1 MLAVTLSARDR
12 DARGATIP
20 RTPPPA
26 RTPRDEHALQP
37 PTPIDP
43 SRDANP
49 RAGGEAPS
57 APADVDAAS
66 APRGERPR
74 PPEPTAARALVAAAA
89 TTAAVTAV
97 SYAAP
102 ASYAGTLVG
111 LTFLAATFWLVLRYD
126 EVTIRD
132 HGLSL
137 GGILEPVP
145 LSAERLARAAL
156 RAVAWASLA
165 AAIVFPPF
173 WLGYRLYWAATSP
186 FVLRPPSADEIA
198 AQLLV
203 VALPEEAFF
212 RGYLQSALDRVF
224 PPRVRVLGARLGP
237 AWLISSAIF
246 ALGHVLTIQHP
257 ARLAVFFPALLFGWL
272 RARTGGVG
280 APLLFHAA
288 CNLFSLT
295 LARGYGLSP

>member
-1 MLAVTLSARDR
+1 M
-12 DARGATIP
+12 
-20 RTPPPA
+20 
-26 RTPRDEHALQP
+26 QP

-43 SRDANP
+43 SRDLPPQPGEEP
-49 RAGGEAPS
+49 RGASAD
-57 APADVDAAS
+57 APAAAG
-66 APRGERPR
+66 ARPR
-74 PPEPTAARALVAAAA
+74 PPEPTAARALLAAAI

-97 SYAAP
+97 SHAAP
-102 ASYAGTLVG
+102 TTYAGTLVG

-126 EVTIRD
+126 EATIRA

-137 GGILEPVP
+137 GGLLEPVP
-145 LSAERLARAAL
+145 LSTRRLARAAL
-156 RAVAWASLA
+156 HALAWAALV

-173 WLGYRLYWAATSP
+173 WLGYRLYWDTGSP
-186 FVLRPPSADEIA
+186 FVLRPPHAPADEIA

-224 PPRVRVLGARLGP
+224 PPRLRVLGAQLGP
-237 AWLISSAIF
+237 GWLVASAIF
-246 ALGHVLTIQHP
+246 ALGHLLTILHP
-257 ARLAVFFPALLFGWL
+257 ARLAVFFPSLIFGWL
-272 RARTGGVG
+272 RARTGGIG

-295 LARGYGLSP
+295 LARGYGLAP

>member
-1 MLAVTLSARDR
+1 M
-12 DARGATIP
+12 
-20 RTPPPA
+20 
-26 RTPRDEHALQP
+26 QP

-43 SRDANP
+43 SRDVP
-49 RAGGEAPS
+49 PQAGGEAPG
-57 APADVDAAS
+57 ALPDASDAS
-66 APRGERPR
+66 ALGSERAR
-74 PPEPTAARALVAAAA
+74 PAEPTAPRALLAAAI

-102 ASYAGTLVG
+102 KSYAGTLVG

-126 EVTIRD
+126 ETTIRA

-145 LSAERLARAAL
+145 LSAARLAGAAL
-156 RAVAWASLA
+156 RAVAWAALV

-173 WLGYRLYWAATSP
+173 WLGYRLYWGVTSP
-186 FVLRPPSADEIA
+186 FVLRPPSADEVA

-203 VALPEEAFF
+203 IALPEEAFF

-224 PPRVRVLGARLGP
+224 PPRVRVLGATLGP
-237 AWLISSAIF
+237 AWLISAAIF
-246 ALGHVLTIQHP
+246 ALGHVLTILHP

-272 RARTGGVG
+272 RARTGGIG

-295 LARGYGLSP
+295 LATGYGHSP

>member
-1 MLAVTLSARDR
+1 M
-12 DARGATIP
+12 
-20 RTPPPA
+20 
-26 RTPRDEHALQP
+26 QP
-37 PTPIDP
+37 PTPIEP
-43 SRDANP
+43 SRDVHP
-49 RAGGEAPS
+49 RAGDETPG
-57 APADVDAAS
+57 APAEADAAG
-66 APRGERPR
+66 ALHGERPR
-74 PPEPTAARALVAAAA
+74 PPEPTAARTLLAAAI

-102 ASYAGTLVG
+102 KSYAGTLVG

-126 EVTIRD
+126 EATIRD

-156 RAVAWASLA
+156 HAVAWAALVA
-165 AAIVFPPF
+165 ALVFPPF
-173 WLGYRLYWAATSP
+173 WLGYRMYWGVTSP
-186 FVLRPPSADEIA
+186 FVLRPPSADEVA

-224 PPRVRVLGARLGP
+224 PPRVRVLGAALGP

-246 ALGHVLTIQHP
+246 ALGHLLTILHP

-272 RARTGGVG
+272 RARTGGIG

-295 LARGYGLSP
+295 LANGYVQSP

>member
-1 MLAVTLSARDR
+1 M
-12 DARGATIP
+12 
-20 RTPPPA
+20 
-26 RTPRDEHALQP
+26 QP
-37 PTPIDP
+37 PTPIEP
-43 SRDANP
+43 SRDVPP
-49 RAGGEAPS
+49 RAS
-57 APADVDAAS
+57 DATAH
-66 APRGERPR
+66 AGAIPGERPR
-74 PPEPTAARALVAAAA
+74 PPEPTAARALLAAAI

-102 ASYAGTLVG
+102 STYAGTLVG
-111 LTFLAATFWLVLRYD
+111 LTFLAATYWLVLRYD
-126 EVTIRD
+126 EATIRA

-137 GGILEPVP
+137 GGLLEPVP
-145 LSAERLARAAL
+145 LSARRLARAAL
-156 RAVAWASLA
+156 HAVAWAALVA
-165 AAIVFPPF
+165 AVAFPPF
-173 WLGYRLYWAATSP
+173 WLGYRLYWGAGSP
-186 FVLRPPSADEIA
+186 FVLRLPPEPADEIA

-224 PPRVRVLGARLGP
+224 PPRLRVLGAALGP
-237 AWLISSAIF
+237 GWLLASAIF
-246 ALGHVLTIQHP
+246 AIGHVLTIRHP
-257 ARLAVFFPALLFGWL
+257 ARLAVFFPALLFGWM

>member
-1 MLAVTLSARDR
+1 M
-12 DARGATIP
+12 
-20 RTPPPA
+20 
-26 RTPRDEHALQP
+26 QP

-43 SRDANP
+43 SRDVP
-49 RAGGEAPS
+49 PQAGGEAPGARPEAS
-57 APADVDAAS
+57 DAS
-66 APRGERPR
+66 TLGGERAR
-74 PPEPTAARALVAAAA
+74 PPEPTAPRALLAAAI

-102 ASYAGTLVG
+102 KSYAGTLVG

-126 EVTIRD
+126 EATIRA

-145 LSAERLARAAL
+145 LSAARLAGAAL
-156 RAVAWASLA
+156 RAVAWAALV

-173 WLGYRLYWAATSP
+173 WLGYRLYWGVTSP

-203 VALPEEAFF
+203 IALPEEAFF

-224 PPRVRVLGARLGP
+224 PPRVRFLGAPLGP
-237 AWLISSAIF
+237 AWLISAAIF
-246 ALGHVLTIQHP
+246 ALGHVLTILHP

-272 RARTGGVG
+272 RARTGGIG

-295 LARGYGLSP
+295 LATGYGHSP

>member
-1 MLAVTLSARDR
+1 M
-12 DARGATIP
+12 
-20 RTPPPA
+20 
-26 RTPRDEHALQP
+26 QP

-43 SRDANP
+43 SRDVP
-49 RAGGEAPS
+49 PQSGGEAPG
-57 APADVDAAS
+57 ARPDASDASDAS
-66 APRGERPR
+66 ALGGERAR
-74 PPEPTAARALVAAAA
+74 PPEPTAPRALLAAAI

-102 ASYAGTLVG
+102 KSYAGTLVG

-126 EVTIRD
+126 EETIRA

-145 LSAERLARAAL
+145 LSAARLAGAAL
-156 RAVAWASLA
+156 RAVAWAALV

-173 WLGYRLYWAATSP
+173 WLGYRLYWGVTSP
-186 FVLRPPSADEIA
+186 FVLRPPSADEVA

-203 VALPEEAFF
+203 IALPEEAFF

-224 PPRVRVLGARLGP
+224 PPRVRVLGATLGP
-237 AWLISSAIF
+237 AWLISAAIF
-246 ALGHVLTIQHP
+246 ALGHVLTILHP

-272 RARTGGVG
+272 RARTGGIG

-295 LARGYGLSP
+295 LATGYGHSP

>member
-1 MLAVTLSARDR
+1 M
-12 DARGATIP
+12 
-20 RTPPPA
+20 
-26 RTPRDEHALQP
+26 QP

-43 SRDANP
+43 SRDAPP
-49 RAGGEAPS
+49 RAGGGAPG
-57 APADVDAAS
+57 APADVNAAG
-66 APRGERPR
+66 ALRDERPR
-74 PPEPTAARALVAAAA
+74 PPEPTAARALAAAA
-89 TTAAVTAV
+89 ITTAAVTAV

-126 EVTIRD
+126 EATIRD

-137 GGILEPVP
+137 GGILEPAP
-145 LSAERLARAAL
+145 LSAARLARDGLRAAAWAAL
-156 RAVAWASLA
+156 IAV
-165 AAIVFPPF
+165 IVFPPF
-173 WLGYRLYWAATSP
+173 WLGYRLYWGAASP
-186 FVLRPPSADEIA
+186 FVLRPPSVDEIA

-224 PPRVRVLGARLGP
+224 PPRFRALGARLGP

-246 ALGHVLTIQHP
+246 AVGHVLTIQHP
-257 ARLAVFFPALLFGWL
+257 ARLAVFFPALVFGWL
-272 RARTGGVG
+272 RARTGGIG